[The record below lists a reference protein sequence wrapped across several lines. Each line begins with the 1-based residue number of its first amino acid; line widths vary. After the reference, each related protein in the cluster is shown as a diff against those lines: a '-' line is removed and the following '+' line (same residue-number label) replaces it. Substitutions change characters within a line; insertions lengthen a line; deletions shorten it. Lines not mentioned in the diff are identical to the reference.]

1 MNPANKN
8 AQSTQLP
15 RPSHARP
22 ALPASTGGVP
32 LSTLS
37 NSAKARRLAIK
48 RQSIH
53 PKTAR
58 AATFLAGAAGNSSPG
73 TTARPKKPT
82 SDATAEVDH
91 RREMGRILNLLLA
104 DEYRLYEITRDYHWN
119 VTGPDFFSLQLL
131 FQLLHDETAGWADA
145 LAERVRSLGL
155 ERQVSWTELQA
166 TTRCSAA
173 PGFGLNA
180 GGMLSELL
188 AAYDEIMAQLR
199 LDSEVCRISYG
210 DTATA
215 GFLTDLRE
223 QHENAAWMLRAQL
236 GTMDKMQPVAH

>member
-1 MNPANKN
+1 
-8 AQSTQLP
+8 
-15 RPSHARP
+15 
-22 ALPASTGGVP
+22 
-32 LSTLS
+32 
-37 NSAKARRLAIK
+37 
-48 RQSIH
+48 
-53 PKTAR
+53 
-58 AATFLAGAAGNSSPG
+58 
-73 TTARPKKPT
+73 
-82 SDATAEVDH
+82 
-91 RREMGRILNLLLA
+91 MGRILNLLLA

-166 TTRCSAA
+166 STRCSAA

-180 GGMLSELL
+180 GGMLSGLL

-199 LDSEVCRISYG
+199 LDSEVCRVSYG
-210 DTATA
+210 DAATA
-215 GFLTDLRE
+215 SFLTDLKE